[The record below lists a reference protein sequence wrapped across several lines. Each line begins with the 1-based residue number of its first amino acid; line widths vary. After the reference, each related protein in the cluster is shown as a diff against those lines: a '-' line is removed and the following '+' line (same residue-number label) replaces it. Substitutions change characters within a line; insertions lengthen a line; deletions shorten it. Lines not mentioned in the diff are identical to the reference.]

1 MKPRLTRSRTNRM
14 LGGVSAGLGTYL
26 GIDPVF
32 IRLLFVVLALAD
44 GIALFIYILLWIL
57 VPLEPA
63 AGGAAETAGG
73 GPAES
78 AGPAI
83 PGDLA
88 QRAGQFGSEA
98 AQAVTH
104 PHPQAGLWLGGALIV
119 GGGILFLRSLG
130 FTWLRWLDSDVL
142 WPVLLVVGGL
152 VLILR
157 RREES

>member
-1 MKPRLTRSRTNRM
+1 M

-32 IRLLFVVLALAD
+32 IRLMFVVLALAD

-63 AGGAAETAGG
+63 AGGTSAPAAL
-73 GPAES
+73 S
-78 AGPAI
+78 V

-88 QRAGQFGSEA
+88 QRAGQLGSEA

-104 PHPQAGLWLGGALIV
+104 PHPQAGLWLGGALILA
-119 GGGILFLRSLG
+119 GGVLFLRSLG
-130 FTWLRWLDSDVL
+130 FTWLSWLDSDVL
-142 WPVLLVVGGL
+142 WPLLLVVGGL